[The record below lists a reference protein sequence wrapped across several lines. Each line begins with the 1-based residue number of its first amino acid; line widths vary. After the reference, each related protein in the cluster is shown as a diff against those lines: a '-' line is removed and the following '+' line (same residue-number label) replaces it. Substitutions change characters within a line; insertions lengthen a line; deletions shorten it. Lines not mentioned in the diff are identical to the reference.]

1 MPNDWYLPPC
11 PWCRWMAVNAGLAYA
26 TNLLN
31 FLVTKWTSALTLQ
44 VGKSHSSNGCLLCA
58 LDNCSG

>member
-1 MPNDWYLPPC
+1 
-11 PWCRWMAVNAGLAYA
+11 MAVNAGLAYV

-44 VGKSHSSNGCLLCA
+44 VRGEASEQL
-58 LDNCSG
+58 